1 MLLAMTKDYTGA
13 AERLKTYL
21 KFAPTAEDAA
31 KVRTQLAEVEKIT
44 AAAANND
51 Q

>member
-1 MLLAMTKDYTGA
+1 MVLAMKKDYAGA
-13 AERLKTYL
+13 AERFKAYL

-31 KVRTQLAEVEKIT
+31 RVKQQLAEVEKIT
-44 AAAANND
+44 AAESR